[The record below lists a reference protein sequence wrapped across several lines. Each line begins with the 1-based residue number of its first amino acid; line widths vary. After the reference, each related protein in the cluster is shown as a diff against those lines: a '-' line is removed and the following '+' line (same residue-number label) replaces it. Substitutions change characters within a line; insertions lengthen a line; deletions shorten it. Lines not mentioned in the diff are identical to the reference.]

1 MATTANKL
9 YLLQTTGTNVG
20 TWGTA
25 LNNSVF
31 SIIDN
36 NIGGTLA
43 VNVAGSSNINLTS
56 SQASYLT
63 HNLTGVLTGNINYT
77 FPTLGGFYSIN
88 NESTGA
94 FTITVKVVGG
104 SGGVIANQGTN
115 TIIFVDA
122 STPQVMSGA
131 ATPGANSNIT
141 SLTGLTTPLSVL
153 QGGTGNASGNIPGS
167 APAGSL
173 TGTALASNV
182 VSSSLTSLGTIG
194 TLNAG
199 TANITTGNVTT
210 LAVTNAITTLGI
222 GTANITTGNVTTL
235 AVTNAI
241 AIPANSTAVTQAST
255 DASTKVATTAQAA
268 SQPGVAKAYVTFAGA
283 SGSLGGHFNVTS
295 VTRNSTGNYTVNFT
309 SNISDTS
316 YAVAVSATDGAG
328 DGSICAGY
336 GTKAVGSVVILT
348 RDATTAKVDPAE
360 VSVTIFR

>member
-1 MATTANKL
+1 M
-9 YLLQTTGTNVG
+9 
-20 TWGTA
+20 
-25 LNNSVF
+25 
-31 SIIDN
+31 
-36 NIGGTLA
+36 
-43 VNVAGSSNINLTS
+43 
-56 SQASYLT
+56 
-63 HNLTGVLTGNINYT
+63 
-77 FPTLGGFYSIN
+77 
-88 NESTGA
+88 
-94 FTITVKVVGG
+94 KVVGG

-194 TLNAG
+194 TLNA
-199 TANITTGNVTT
+199 
-210 LAVTNAITTLGI
+210 